1 MFSVQIV
8 ICVCI
13 ILIVFAL
20 IIKDVD
26 VGKYNIKNNES
37 IIAKEA
43 EENYLKDFPKY
54 TIKDLKIEIEKIAD
68 ILIDNQ
74 ESNRYT
80 DILREKVKKDYRIK
94 AIKDLIPENVE
105 LMKYNKK
112 TLRARVEYNDYNY
125 TYFLVL
131 DMEPVTKGRV
141 FVNDYYIFKK

>member
-68 ILIDNQ
+68 ILIENQ

-94 AIKDLIPENVE
+94 AIKE
-105 LMKYNKK
+105 
-112 TLRARVEYNDYNY
+112 
-125 TYFLVL
+125 
-131 DMEPVTKGRV
+131 G
-141 FVNDYYIFKK
+141 FVNSLKNDIESKLCEKGIIVKKIEIVVKKYILTDLMYIILMVI